1 MDLEKQLNL
10 FFQLRKKPTREDY
23 LYFAESYPNPFN
35 GLMLMYET
43 ESGIRLTTRQIG
55 ILTNVFYYIDKVKER
70 FRRKNAK

>member
-35 GLMLMYET
+35 GLM
-43 ESGIRLTTRQIG
+43 
-55 ILTNVFYYIDKVKER
+55 
-70 FRRKNAK
+70 